1 MKKFKSLFVEKK
13 NGKKFILSVKK
24 NFFGKISK
32 DEIVIKVSY
41 SSLNYKDY
49 LICSGNPGLVRRFP
63 HVPGID
69 AAGKVY
75 ISNTE
80 KFKFGDKVMIIARP
94 MGIETM
100 GGFTEYLKVP
110 SKWVEKIPKNLSE
123 KESMI
128 FGTAGFTAAKIVLNI
143 KNKLKK
149 KNPILIS
156 GASGGVGL
164 FSIILLSKYGFNITA
179 ITKKNKSNFLKKI
192 GVSNLISYDQF
203 IKKSNLPLI
212 KAKYSNMIDNT
223 GGATISE
230 GIKQIE
236 NEGEVFLVGNSVSNF
251 SEINVLPFIM
261 REIKLIGVNAEN
273 TNYVI
278 RKKIWQMLLTI
289 SKDKRINLIY
299 KQCNLGQVKSIIRK
313 FRSNTKVGR
322 YVVKI
327 D

>member
-1 MKKFKSLFVEKK
+1 MKKFKSLFIEKK
-13 NGKKFILSVKK
+13 SREKFILSVKK
-24 NFFGKISK
+24 NFFDKISK

-49 LICSGNPGLVRRFP
+49 LICNGNPGLVRKFP

-75 ISNTE
+75 ISNTK
-80 KFKFGDKVMIIARP
+80 KFKFGDKVMIIAKP

-143 KNKLKK
+143 KNKSKK

-164 FSIILLSKYGFNITA
+164 FSIILLSKYGFNLTA
-179 ITKKNKSNFLKKI
+179 ITKKNKSKFLKKI
-192 GVSNLISYDQF
+192 GISNIIPYDQF
-203 IKKSNLPLI
+203 IRKSSLPML
-212 KAKYSNMIDNT
+212 KTKYSNMIDNT
-223 GGATISE
+223 GGVTISE

-236 NEGEVFLVGNSVSNF
+236 NKGEVFLIGNSVSNF
-251 SEINVLPFIM
+251 SEINVLPFIL
-261 REIKLIGVNAEN
+261 REIKLIGINAEN

-278 RKKIWQMLLTI
+278 RKKIWKMLLSI

-299 KQCNLGQVKSIIRK
+299 KQCNLRQVKSVMKK
-313 FRSNTKVGR
+313 FKSNTKLGR
-322 YVVKI
+322 YLVKI
-327 D
+327 N